1 MNGSQVQQ
9 DNQDK
14 PVIESRA
21 WLSYILDN
29 YATVDE
35 AVKAIRSDVR
45 LAAAHMPIDYASDT
59 KHIAIEDVSG
69 DSAIIEIDNGK
80 VNIYHDKNYR
90 VMTNPPSYDKQL
102 QNLAKYQ
109 NAKRSEIPGG
119 LEADERLVRA
129 SYDLK
134 NLPQPD
140 NKNQAQGFILSVL
153 NNVAY
158 PIGSPA
164 EPSEQQVT
172 DMYAKYSKRPD
183 QNKGIG
189 TYWTAIADLSHAEY
203 HFKSAFAASQVWV
216 PLHDINFSQGQPV
229 RKIAHL
235 NDYAQ
240 QGWEALVVIVV
251 LALLVSNDRKKI
263 RPRYIIQLLVIE
275 AALAYFFLH
284 SASGLGVIKHVAD
297 FFAIL
302 LAFAAQGSDF
312 VFGGMSNQG
321 LAFIFL
327 GVLCPIIFISALIGI
342 LQHFRILPLVI
353 PRLNGMG
360 KLESFN
366 AVSTLVLGQSEN
378 FIAYKGIIADISPRR
393 MYTMAATAMSTV
405 SMSIVGAY
413 MAMID
418 AQYVVAALILNM
430 FSTFIILSIINPY
443 QVDDEPE
450 LKLNKLHEEQSF
462 FEMLG
467 EYILAGF
474 KIAMIIAAMLIG
486 FIALI
491 AAVNAIFAAI
501 FAAIFGI
508 SFQQILG
515 YVFYPLAWLIGIPA
529 PDALRAGSIMATK
542 LVANEFV
549 AMIELKKIATELSP
563 RGLGILSVFLV
574 SFANFASIGIV
585 AGAIKGLNERQGQ
598 RGFPLW
604 PEAGLR
610 LHAGQPAFGGG
621 CRAGVSKFFVIYFYR
636 FYK

>member
-1 MNGSQVQQ
+1 MSQ
-9 DNQDK
+9 
-14 PVIESRA
+14 
-21 WLSYILDN
+21 IL
-29 YATVDE
+29 
-35 AVKAIRSDVR
+35 
-45 LAAAHMPIDYASDT
+45 
-59 KHIAIEDVSG
+59 
-69 DSAIIEIDNGK
+69 
-80 VNIYHDKNYR
+80 
-90 VMTNPPSYDKQL
+90 Q
-102 QNLAKYQ
+102 
-109 NAKRSEIPGG
+109 
-119 LEADERLVRA
+119 
-129 SYDLK
+129 
-134 NLPQPD
+134 
-140 NKNQAQGFILSVL
+140 FIL
-153 NNVAY
+153 
-158 PIGSPA
+158 
-164 EPSEQQVT
+164 
-172 DMYAKYSKRPD
+172 
-183 QNKGIG
+183 
-189 TYWTAIADLSHAEY
+189 
-203 HFKSAFAASQVWV
+203 
-216 PLHDINFSQGQPV
+216 
-229 RKIAHL
+229 
-235 NDYAQ
+235 
-240 QGWEALVVIVV
+240 ALVVIVV
-251 LALLVSNDRKKI
+251 LALLVSNDRQKI

-284 SASGLGVIKHVAD
+284 SAIGLGAIKHVAD
-297 FFAIL
+297 FFTTL

-342 LQHFRILPLVI
+342 LQHFRILPWVI
-353 PRLNGMG
+353 RIVGTLLSKVNGMG

-450 LKLNKLHEEQSF
+450 LKLNKLHEQQSF

-501 FAAIFGI
+501 FGI

-529 PDALRAGSIMATK
+529 HDALRAGSIMATK

-549 AMIELKKIATELSP
+549 AMIELKKIAAELSP

-585 AGAIKGLNERQGQ
+585 AGAIKGLNERQGNVVS
-598 RGFPLW
+598 RFGLKLVYGSTLVSLLSAAV
-604 PEAGLR
+604 AGLV
-610 LHAGQPAFGGG
+610 L
-621 CRAGVSKFFVIYFYR
+621 
-636 FYK
+636 